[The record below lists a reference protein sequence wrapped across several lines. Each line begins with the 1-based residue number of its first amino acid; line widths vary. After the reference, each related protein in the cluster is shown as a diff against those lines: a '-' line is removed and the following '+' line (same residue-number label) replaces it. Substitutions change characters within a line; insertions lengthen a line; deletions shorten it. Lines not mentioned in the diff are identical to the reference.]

1 MFQED
6 KRKQEKYILVSQA
19 ISFLLLAMLILTAL
33 SLKEELLI
41 QLSYKHTTIVLL
53 TVIPFLIIYRF
64 LSTHYNNAKAESVI
78 NTIFLVV
85 TAYFL
90 IRLSDPS
97 FKLLL
102 IMPIIQT
109 ALKSGVR
116 SALYTSLISIAVL
129 FFVSHR
135 NNFLTIDSDLM
146 YAAIFLLLAWLLG
159 NMRETESE
167 IQRKLEKLANFDGLT
182 DLYNH
187 RSFQN
192 IMDRELIKA
201 EKESKPLSLLLLDI
215 DYFKVYNDSYGH
227 PKGDIV
233 LRQLAQILKQSTP
246 DDAYCARYGGEEF
259 AIILPGKGTDA
270 AKEFG
275 ELVKSRIENTVFPGM
290 DVLPGGKLT
299 ISIGIAGYP
308 LMATNKDKLI
318 LKADEALYKAKF
330 SSKNKVETYYSVFDE
345 LSLDLHDEEQD
356 IFNSIRTLTM
366 VINAKDRYTYGHSE
380 RTMQMVKA
388 LAERLGLQPE
398 KIKELV
404 YSALLH
410 DIGKIE
416 ISREI
421 LNKPEQLNEE
431 EWQILRCHPQW
442 GADII
447 RPLKALSGTVQ
458 IVLHHHENYD
468 GSGYPHNLKGEEIP
482 YGARIMRIIDSFD
495 AMTTNRAYKK
505 GMTKKQAVKE
515 LERWSGIY
523 YDPVIVAEFIAMIS
537 EEE

>member
-6 KRKQEKYILVSQA
+6 KRKQKNYILVSQA
-19 ISFLLLAMLILTAL
+19 ISFFLLAMIILTAL
-33 SLKEELLI
+33 SLKEELLN
-41 QLSYKHTTIVLL
+41 QLNYEHTTIVLL
-53 TVIPFLIIYRF
+53 TVICLLIASRF
-64 LSTHYNNAKAESVI
+64 LSTHYNNVKAEAVI
-78 NTIFLVV
+78 NIFFLVV
-85 TAYFL
+85 SAYFL
-90 IRLSDPS
+90 ICLNDPA

-102 IMPIIQT
+102 IMPIILT

-116 SALYTSLISIAVL
+116 SALYTTLISLAVL
-129 FFVSHR
+129 FFVSYK
-135 NNFLTIDSDLM
+135 NDFLTIDSDLM

-192 IMDRELIKA
+192 IMDRELA
-201 EKESKPLSLLLLDI
+201 EAQKEKSPLSLLLLDI
-215 DYFKVYNDSYGH
+215 DYFKVYNDSFGH
-227 PKGDIV
+227 PKGDLV
-233 LRQLAQILKQSTP
+233 LKQVARLLKESTP
-246 DDAYCARYGGEEF
+246 EDGYCARYGGEEF
-259 AIILPGKGTDA
+259 AIALPGKGTGT
-270 AKEFG
+270 AKELG
-275 ELVKSRIENTVFPGM
+275 ELIRNRVEDTVFPGM

-299 ISIGIAGYP
+299 ISIGIAEYP
-308 LMATNKDKLI
+308 LMAANKDKLI
-318 LKADEALYKAKF
+318 QKADEALYKAKF
-330 SSKNKVETYYSVFDE
+330 ISKNKVETYYSVFDE
-345 LSLDLHDEEQD
+345 LSLDLYGEEQD

-380 RTMQMVKA
+380 RTMQMA
-388 LAERLGLQPE
+388 RDLAERLGLKPE

-421 LNKPEQLNEE
+421 LNKPEELNEE

-505 GMTKKQAVKE
+505 GMSKKQAVKE
-515 LERWSGIY
+515 LERWSGLY
-523 YDPVIVAEFIAMIS
+523 YDPVILTEFIRMIS
-537 EEE
+537 KKE